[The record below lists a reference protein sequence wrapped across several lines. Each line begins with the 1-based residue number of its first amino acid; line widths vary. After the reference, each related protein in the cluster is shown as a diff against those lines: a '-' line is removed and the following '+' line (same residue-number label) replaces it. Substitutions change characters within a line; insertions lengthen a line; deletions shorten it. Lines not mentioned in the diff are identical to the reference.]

1 MKPQRILSELGGTA
15 NQAPF
20 LYDDYVKAKQSLQ
33 SALAGPRF
41 YALLSAP
48 SGMGKTSLLRDISA
62 SLDRHRHQVVYVSCA
77 QASVVSIV
85 RYLASLMHVTPRRS
99 YLETARVLSQAI
111 EAQTAHLLL
120 WVDEADQ
127 VDAAVLG
134 QVRMLAESELGCE
147 PLMSVVF
154 SGLAALSAQ
163 LDAPSLFPLKR
174 RITHRL
180 MLAGLRRDELEP
192 FIQHRFGAQQAERL
206 PQSMH
211 DELFERTCAT
221 PALID
226 KTVRHALVNCPQSTL
241 DPEAVRAALDIA
253 GL

>member
-1 MKPQRILSELGGTA
+1 MKPRVPSDADKTA
-15 NQAPF
+15 NPAPF
-20 LYDDYVKAKQSLQ
+20 LYADYVKAKETLQ
-33 SALAGPRF
+33 SSLTETHF

-48 SGMGKTSLLRDISA
+48 SGMGKTSLLRQVSA

-77 QASVVSIV
+77 QASVVTIV
-85 RYLASLMHVTPRRS
+85 RYLASLLHVTPRRS
-99 YLETARVLSQAI
+99 HLETVRVLNQAI

-127 VDAAVLG
+127 IEASALG
-134 QVRMLAESELGCE
+134 QVRMLAESELGNE
-147 PLMSVVF
+147 PLMSVVL
-154 SGLAALSAQ
+154 SGLPELSAK

-174 RITHRL
+174 RISHRL
-180 MLAGLRRDELEP
+180 TLAGLRRDELTP
-192 FIQHRFGAQQAERL
+192 FIQHRFGQLEAERL
-206 PQSMH
+206 PDNVH

-226 KTVRHALVNCPQSTL
+226 KTVRHALRSCQQTAL
-241 DPEAVRAALDIA
+241 DSEAVRAALDTA